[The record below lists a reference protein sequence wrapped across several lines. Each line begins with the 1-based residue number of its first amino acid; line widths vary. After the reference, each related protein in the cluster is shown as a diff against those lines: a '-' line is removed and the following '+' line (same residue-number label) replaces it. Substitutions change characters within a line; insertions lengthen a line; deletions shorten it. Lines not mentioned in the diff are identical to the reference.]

1 MTASCTADSAAVCKV
16 GVEMVESNFF
26 LRILFARYRGTKT
39 TTTESHVG
47 HLLESYNEAFDKGKM
62 SISQR
67 RGIISLIPKGENYL
81 VELTNWR
88 PITLLNFDYTMLARA
103 FAKRIEYGSDDFTKT
118 NFLKL

>member
-39 TTTESHVG
+39 TTTESHVA

-67 RGIISLIPKGENYL
+67 RGIISLIPKGENSRSFSMIFSPHRITTSTEVEIWNFHITNEKVYL
-81 VELTNWR
+81 
-88 PITLLNFDYTMLARA
+88 
-103 FAKRIEYGSDDFTKT
+103 
-118 NFLKL
+118 